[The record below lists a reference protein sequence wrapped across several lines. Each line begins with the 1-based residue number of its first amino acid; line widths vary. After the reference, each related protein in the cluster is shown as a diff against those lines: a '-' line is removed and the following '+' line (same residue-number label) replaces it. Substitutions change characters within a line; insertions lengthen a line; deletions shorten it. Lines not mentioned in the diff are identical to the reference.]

1 LLTQALRGDCD
12 RAEPGLQLLPGRPS
26 RPTNRRPQ
34 RQAFERA
41 SQPNDQR
48 TPRNVAQGVR
58 ADHHAVSHPNSSCDE
73 RFQARAAVAVASIRV
88 GDSQLG
94 GFGASDEFPKWFGSL
109 CI

>member
-1 LLTQALRGDCD
+1 MAQCTPKTSDQGV
-12 RAEPGLQLLPGRPS
+12 PIRPS
-26 RPTNRRPQ
+26 AVAQ
-34 RQAFERA
+34 G
-41 SQPNDQR
+41 NDQR